1 MRPRRR
7 RSGLAAAALA
17 GWTLLSVCAF
27 AIDAAPAQGRL
38 SNSQVVANLLEIVF
52 GSEFIGEDSSVVR
65 KWSGPMRLAIYAR
78 DAERYRPLVLPHL
91 DRLRRVTGLDIRLV
105 DGSAPDQN
113 AFVFVFGREQFYA
126 YADRHLGPGKD
137 PRTNRFLACFGYF
150 HANGRRNI
158 DEITAVIPNFISDDG
173 IRACVVEEVTQAIG
187 LPNDSDSA
195 DPSIFNDDDLYRDLT
210 WQDELFLRVL
220 YDPRVRSGMTREAF
234 EPLARQIVDE
244 LRPGH

>member
-1 MRPRRR
+1 MRPRRPLV
-7 RSGLAAAALA
+7 GLAVAALA
-17 GWTLLSVCAF
+17 GWALLAVFPF
-27 AIDAAPAQGRL
+27 AIDRAPAQGRL

-52 GSEFIGEDSSVVR
+52 GSEFVGEESMVVR

-78 DAERYRPLVLPHL
+78 DAERYRPLVRPHL
-91 DRLRRVTGLDIRLV
+91 DRLRLLTGLDIRLV
-105 DGSAPDQN
+105 DGSEPDQN

-126 YADRHLGPGKD
+126 YADQHLGPGKN

-150 HANGRRNI
+150 HANGRKDI
-158 DEITAVIPNFISDDG
+158 DEITAVIPSFISDDE

-195 DPSIFNDDDLYRDLT
+195 EPSIFNDDDLYQDLT
-210 WQDELFLRVL
+210 WQDELLLRVL
-220 YDPRVRSGMTREAF
+220 YDPRVRSGMTRTEF